1 MTPIIIL
8 ASVLGGASILL
19 IFAAVA
25 LRPSSEMG
33 QRMALYNAGAPL
45 QLEALELREPFR
57 ERVLKPLALHMMRL
71 FSIVLPNKR
80 LGKLRHRLQLA
91 GYPGGITAAD
101 FVGIKSWTT
110 VFLAL
115 VVGLYLYASGIQLSL
130 LVIAAAVIVVAIGYA
145 LPDIWLSRR
154 ITQRQG
160 ELLNAMPDAL
170 DMLTISVEAGLSFDQ
185 GLMEIASRW
194 DHELA
199 LEFRRVLY
207 EIGLGKTRR
216 EALDNLSERTE
227 VPDIQ
232 SFVSAV
238 NHAEEL
244 GTSMSRV
251 LHVQS
256 QDMRIR
262 RRQRAQEAAN
272 KLPIKMLFPMV
283 FLIFPAL
290 FAVILG
296 PGVPKLLGSMGG
308 LGG

>member
-1 MTPIIIL
+1 MTPMMIL
-8 ASVLGGASILL
+8 VSVLGGLSVLL
-19 IFAAVA
+19 IFLAIA
-25 LRPSSEMG
+25 LRPSSEMS
-33 QRMALYNAGAPL
+33 QRMAVYNAGAPL
-45 QLEALELREPFR
+45 PTQPLELREPFS
-57 ERVLKPLALHMMRL
+57 ERVLKPFLLRVMRV
-71 FSIVLPNKR
+71 FSTALPNKR

-91 GYPGGITAAD
+91 GYPGGLTAAD
-101 FVGIKSWTT
+101 FVGIKAWTMIGIA
-110 VFLAL
+110 VLA
-115 VVGLYLYASGIQLSL
+115 GLYLLLTGIDFTI
-130 LVIAAAVIVVAIGYA
+130 LVALAVLVVVAIGYA
-145 LPDIWLSRR
+145 LPDVWLSRR

-160 ELLNAMPDAL
+160 ELLNALPDAL

-194 DHELA
+194 NHALA

-216 EALDNLSERTE
+216 EALENLSQRTE
-227 VPDIQ
+227 VPDIV
-232 SFVSAV
+232 SFVTAI
-238 NHAEEL
+238 NHSEEL
-244 GTSMSRV
+244 GTSMARV
-251 LHVQS
+251 LYVQS

-272 KLPIKMLFPMV
+272 KLPVKMLFPMV

-308 LGG
+308 FGG